1 MKDYRKG
8 ELKSY
13 VIGNILFIIT
23 LSGKLDSILK
33 SNLPNNI
40 DIIRL
45 FFESALLSSII
56 YIYIYIIDS
65 IIPSSIKE
73 RIVFLI
79 AKKPGTV
86 VFEYVIS
93 KKKGY
98 DDDRFTDEEMKKC
111 YNDIYMEIDKISK
124 RINKVSDKKQKK
136 QIQKEL
142 SNYQNSKWF
151 EIYRKHED
159 EQAVFETQKDYLLN
173 RDMNAITVSI
183 LVLYLVVCVSTNL
196 IPFNMAVIV
205 FLSIEFIAI
214 SIASNSKAIRFVLTV
229 ISRDINK
236 KS

>member
-1 MKDYRKG
+1 
-8 ELKSY
+8 
-13 VIGNILFIIT
+13 
-23 LSGKLDSILK
+23 
-33 SNLPNNI
+33 
-40 DIIRL
+40 
-45 FFESALLSSII
+45 
-56 YIYIYIIDS
+56 
-65 IIPSSIKE
+65 
-73 RIVFLI
+73 
-79 AKKPGTV
+79 
-86 VFEYVIS
+86 
-93 KKKGY
+93 
-98 DDDRFTDEEMKKC
+98 
-111 YNDIYMEIDKISK
+111 MEIDTISK